1 MTQEERK
8 ANFNKLFDGIK
19 INGLTVVHSVDPSDI
34 EDMLGNRI
42 HDHVEYMRLGLDFT
56 DSKDKGREF
65 IDSLTVDKLQTCGL
79 NPFDGKLNKGYMLS
93 LLNSTEK
100 FDIKLELPDNYEK

>member
-1 MTQEERK
+1 MTDKERI
-8 ANFNKLFDGIK
+8 ANFHKLFGGIK
-19 INGLTVVHSVDPSDI
+19 ISGLTVVDSVDPCDI
-34 EDMLGNRI
+34 EDMIGNRI

-65 IDSLTVDKLQTCGL
+65 IDNLTIDKLQACGL
-79 NPFDGKLNKGYMLS
+79 SPFDGKLNKGYMLS
-93 LLNSTEK
+93 LLNYTGN

>member
-1 MTQEERK
+1 MTDKERI
-8 ANFNKLFDGIK
+8 ANFYKLFGGIK
-19 INGLTVVHSVDPSDI
+19 VSGLTVVDSVDPNDI

-65 IDSLTVDKLQTCGL
+65 IDNLTVDKLQSCGL

-93 LLNSTEK
+93 LLNSTGK
-100 FDIKLELPDNYEK
+100 FDIKLESPYNYEK

>member
-1 MTQEERK
+1 MTDAERRE
-8 ANFNKLFDGIK
+8 NFHKLFDGIK
-19 INGLTVVHSVDPSDI
+19 ISGLTVVHSVDPSDI

-56 DSKDKGREF
+56 DSKDKGQEF
-65 IDSLTVDKLQTCGL
+65 IDNLTIDKLQACGL

-93 LLNSTEK
+93 LLNSNER
-100 FDIKLELPDNYEK
+100 FDIKLELPYNYE

>member
-1 MTQEERK
+1 MTDAERIE
-8 ANFNKLFDGIK
+8 NFHKLFGGIK
-19 INGLTVVHSVDPSDI
+19 ISGLTVVHSVDPSDI
-34 EDMLGNRI
+34 EDTLGNRI

-56 DSKDKGREF
+56 DSKDKGQEF
-65 IDSLTVDKLQTCGL
+65 IDNLTIDKLQACGL

-93 LLNSTEK
+93 LLNSNER